1 MNKEEIEK
9 LTETSDRSK
18 SNTKRLDKLENKVDS
33 LYELTLSV
41 KEIATE
47 MKAMR
52 GDMSKMDDR
61 VLAIEAK
68 PVKEMETMK
77 ENMDKMD
84 NRILAIETKPAKRWE
99 GIVDKIM
106 YTILGIV
113 IAYIFKQFGM

>member
-18 SNTKRLDKLENKVDS
+18 SNLKRLDRLEDKVENI
-33 LYELTLSV
+33 YQLTLSV

-52 GDMSKMDDR
+52 EDMTKIDDR
-61 VLAIEAK
+61 VLH
-68 PVKEMETMK
+68 
-77 ENMDKMD
+77 
-84 NRILAIETKPAKRWE
+84 LETKPVKRWE

-106 YTILGIV
+106 YTILGII
-113 IAYIFKQFGM
+113 IAYLFKQIGM

>member
-18 SNTKRLDKLENKVDS
+18 SNTKRLDKLEDKVDC

-52 GDMSKMDDR
+52 EDMNSMDDR
-61 VLAIEAK
+61 I
-68 PVKEMETMK
+68 
-77 ENMDKMD
+77 
-84 NRILAIETKPAKRWE
+84 IAIETKPAKRWD
-99 GIVDKIM
+99 GIIDKIM
-106 YTILGIV
+106 YTILGII

>member
-18 SNTKRLDKLENKVDS
+18 SNTKRLDKLEDKVDC

-52 GDMSKMDDR
+52 EDMNSMDDR
-61 VLAIEAK
+61 IV
-68 PVKEMETMK
+68 
-77 ENMDKMD
+77 
-84 NRILAIETKPAKRWE
+84 AIETKPAKRWDS
-99 GIVDKIM
+99 IVDKFI
-106 YTILGIV
+106 YTVLGIL
-113 IAYIFKQFGM
+113 IAYLFKQIGM